1 MPVRPATLIDAAG
14 IAHVHVTSWQD
25 AYRDLLPADFLN
37 RLSVK
42 QRRRQ
47 WKNILQVSHG
57 HTLVYEHIEP
67 AGERQIVGFA
77 GLGACR
83 DPDSDSQ
90 TTGEIYAFYLTSAHW
105 GKGYGAALM
114 RAALELLR
122 ELEYERATL
131 WVLRNNQRAIR
142 FYERAGFAA
151 DGCTK
156 IETLPGSIEIT
167 EMRYWRN
174 IQ

>member
-1 MPVRPATLIDAAG
+1 
-14 IAHVHVTSWQD
+14 
-25 AYRDLLPADFLN
+25 
-37 RLSVK
+37 
-42 QRRRQ
+42 
-47 WKNILQVSHG
+47 
-57 HTLVYEHIEP
+57 
-67 AGERQIVGFA
+67 
-77 GLGACR
+77 
-83 DPDSDSQ
+83 
-90 TTGEIYAFYLTSAHW
+90 
-105 GKGYGAALM
+105 M

-167 EMRYWRN
+167 EMRYGRN
-174 IQ
+174 MQ